1 MVATE
6 FAGAGSL
13 NQPFSQADYLRN
25 QMAYEIASEGSRYS
39 NRLQQPTSVPI
50 VTVKTNEPI
59 RIVLLNTLS
68 VSDGRIRGGK
78 QQQTETTTLA
88 TEQGLS
94 PAQALAAAHT
104 AYIQA
109 LEAQLADMRATL
121 DAKKSNGHN

>member
-1 MVATE
+1 
-6 FAGAGSL
+6 
-13 NQPFSQADYLRN
+13 
-25 QMAYEIASEGSRYS
+25 MAYEIASEGSRYS